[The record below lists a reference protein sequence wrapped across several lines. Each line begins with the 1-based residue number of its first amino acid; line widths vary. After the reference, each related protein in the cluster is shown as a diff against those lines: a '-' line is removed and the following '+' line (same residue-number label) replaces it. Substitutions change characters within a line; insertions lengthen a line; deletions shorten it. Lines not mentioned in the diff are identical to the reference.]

1 MNVTITPT
9 QLHGFVTPPPSKS
22 QAHRLLL
29 AAALAHGASTL
40 SNVAFSQDIQA
51 TVRCLEALGAD
62 VRREGD
68 CLSVTGLGGPRPP
81 DGAAPGALFRHL
93 PGEGRLLRAEGR
105 YAHGQ
110 RSARPRGIHPA
121 GECVLPVYHRPA
133 LRPASAARRL
143 GDPPHHPA
151 GEPGLCGY
159 DHGRPERVR
168 RGGEV

>member
-9 QLHGFVTPPPSKS
+9 LLHGAVVPPPSKS

-68 CLSVTGLGGPRPP
+68 CLSVTGLGGKTASGANCPGWTAGRAGPP
-81 DGAAPGALFRHL
+81 SASLSRWPWPSGAAAC
-93 PGEGRLLRAEGR
+93 
-105 YAHGQ
+105 
-110 RSARPRGIHPA
+110 SPA
-121 GECVLPVYHRPA
+121 
-133 LRPASAARRL
+133 AA
-143 GDPPHHPA
+143 A
-151 GEPGLCGY
+151 
-159 DHGRPERVR
+159 
-168 RGGEV
+168 

>member
-9 QLHGFVTPPPSKS
+9 LLHGAVVPPPSKS

-68 CLSVTGLGGPRPP
+68 CLSVTGLGGKT
-81 DGAAPGALFRHL
+81 
-93 PGEGRLLRAEGR
+93 
-105 YAHGQ
+105 
-110 RSARPRGIHPA
+110 
-121 GECVLPVYHRPA
+121 
-133 LRPASAARRL
+133 AS
-143 GDPPHHPA
+143 
-151 GEPGLCGY
+151 
-159 DHGRPERVR
+159 
-168 RGGEV
+168 GGELPRLDCGESGS